1 MLINKMISAQELV
14 EAWENIALL
23 LDSIKEEVYSRLE
36 DEKYNNE
43 DERETL
49 EDLDDV
55 LDNVIDWRFMC
66 KLDII

>member
-1 MLINKMISAQELV
+1 MLINKMTSAQELV
-14 EAWENIALL
+14 EAWENIALQ

-49 EDLDDV
+49 EDLDDI